1 MEGEKNFQEVRRR
14 RVFYIPGYDPFPARR
29 YREIYRKEG
38 AAQAAISGYSL
49 ALEPRKAGRR
59 YGWHV
64 VSTQEG
70 LTTTADI
77 EVLAWADLVRT
88 SMSNSIA
95 GTYVALLRTAW
106 LYIVSGTLRRLMWMR
121 KGPVIAALY
130 PVGMLILQLVVALA
144 AGAGVAAALLWGLSA
159 LLGLAGWS
167 LGSLG
172 PIVPILRWV
181 VILAVAALLLRWFK
195 TLDRKLYAYYLMQD
209 YAYSARLRGRTP
221 PDLTARLAEFRDELV
236 LAVASGYDEVLIV
249 GHSSGAH
256 LAVELL
262 ADHLRATPG
271 RREGPALGLLTLG
284 QVIPMVSFLPK
295 ADKLRADL
303 AYLSTRSDITWI
315 DVTAPG
321 DGGAFALCDPV
332 AVSGVAPAGQR
343 WPLIVSAAFTQTLSP
358 ERWEALR
365 WKFFDLHF
373 QYLFAFDRPGDYD
386 YFRITAGPLTLGRR
400 FDGKKPSPL
409 RIDVPASKYTS
420 MDA

>member
-1 MEGEKNFQEVRRR
+1 MATEQDVWRR

-29 YREIYRKEG
+29 YREFYRKQG
-38 AAQAAISGYSL
+38 AAQAAISGYEL
-49 ALEPRKAGRR
+49 ALEPRKAGGRF
-59 YGWHV
+59 GWRV
-64 VSTQEG
+64 VSTQGG
-70 LTTTADI
+70 LTTTADV
-77 EVLAWADLVRT
+77 EVLAWADLVRA
-88 SMSNSIA
+88 SMSNSVV
-95 GTYVALLRTAW
+95 GTYGALLRTAW
-106 LYIVSGTLRRLMWMR
+106 IYIASGTLRRLMWMR

-130 PVGMLILQLVVALA
+130 PVGMLILQLLVALA

-172 PIVPILRWV
+172 PVVPILRWV
-181 VILAVAALLLRWFK
+181 VILAVAGLLLGWFK
-195 TLDRKLYAYYLMQD
+195 NFDRKLYAYYLMQD
-209 YAYSARLRGRTP
+209 YAYSASLRGRTP
-221 PDLTARLAEFRDELV
+221 PDLTARLAEFQDELV
-236 LAVASGYDEVLIV
+236 LAVTSGYDEVLIV

-262 ADHLRATPG
+262 ADHLRAAPG
-271 RREGPALGLLTLG
+271 GRKGPALGLLTLG

-303 AYLSTRSDITWI
+303 AFLSTRSDMTWI

-358 ERWEALR
+358 ERREALR

-373 QYLFAFDRPGDYD
+373 QYLFAFDKPGDYD

-400 FDGKKPSPL
+400 FAGKKPSPL

-420 MDA
+420 MAA

>member
-1 MEGEKNFQEVRRR
+1 MNFQEVQRR

-29 YREIYRKEG
+29 YREFYRKEG
-38 AAQAAISGYSL
+38 AAQAAISGYAL
-49 ALEPRKAGRR
+49 ALEPKKAGGRF
-59 YGWHV
+59 GWRV
-64 VSTQEG
+64 VSTQDG
-70 LTTTADI
+70 LTTTTDF

-95 GTYVALLRTAW
+95 GTYAALLRTAW
-106 LYIVSGTLRRLMWMR
+106 IYIVSGTLRRLMWMR

-130 PVGMLILQLVVALA
+130 PVGMLILQLLVALA
-144 AGAGVAAALLWGLSA
+144 AGAGVAAALFWGLSS

-172 PIVPILRWV
+172 PVVPILRWV
-181 VILAVAALLLRWFK
+181 VVLAVAALILRWFK
-195 TLDRKLYAYYLMQD
+195 NSDRKLYAYYLMQD
-209 YAYSARLRGRTP
+209 YAYSASLRGRTP

-236 LAVASGYDEVLIV
+236 LAVTCGYDEVLIV

-262 ADHLRATPG
+262 ADHLRAAPG
-271 RREGPALGLLTLG
+271 GRKGPALGLLTLG

-303 AYLSTRSDITWI
+303 AFLSTRSDITWI

-343 WPLIVSAAFTQTLSP
+343 WPLIVSAAFTQTLSS

-373 QYLFAFDRPGDYD
+373 QYLFAFDKPGDYD

-400 FDGKKPSPL
+400 FEGKKPSPS
-409 RIDVPASKYTS
+409 RIDVPVSKYTS